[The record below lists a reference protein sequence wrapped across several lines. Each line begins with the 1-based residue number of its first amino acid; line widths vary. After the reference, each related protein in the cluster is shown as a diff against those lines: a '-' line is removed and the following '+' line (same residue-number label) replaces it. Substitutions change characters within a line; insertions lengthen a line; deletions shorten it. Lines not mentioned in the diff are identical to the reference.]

1 MRLLQIAARPM
12 LGSLFLS
19 SGIDTLRNPEP
30 RADLAK
36 GTLEQLR
43 GYLPFL
49 PDDDVLLVRAN
60 AAVQLLAGAS
70 LSVGRLPRVSA
81 LVLAASLVPTTY
93 AGHAWWQHDEAEAR
107 SGHRTQFGKNAA
119 VLGGLLAVAGT
130 PRHTHRHT
138 AHGGGAA
145 HCPWHHGAGGRS
157 RSTVRL
163 PSGGPRASQGGPS
176 GAGRTN
182 TLAAKAGLLKNRC
195 GRLKGRARGR
205 GGSVRS
211 SR

>member
-60 AAVQLLAGAS
+60 AAVQLLAAAA

-81 LVLAASLVPTTY
+81 VVLAASLVPTTY

-130 PRHTHRHT
+130 PRHSHRHT
-138 AHGGGAA
+138 AHGAAA
-145 HCPWHHGAGGRS
+145 HCPWHHGAGERS
-157 RSTVRL
+157 RPAVHL
-163 PSGGPRASQGGPS
+163 PSGGPRAPQGGPS
-176 GAGRTN
+176 GAGRAN
-182 TLAAKAGLLKNRC
+182 TLAAKAGSSKNRC
-195 GRLKGRARGR
+195 GRLKGRSQGH

-211 SR
+211 PR

>member
-145 HCPWHHGAGGRS
+145 HCPRHHGAGGRS
-157 RSTVRL
+157 RPTAH
-163 PSGGPRASQGGPS
+163 PSGGGPRASQRGPGES
-176 GAGRTN
+176 GWAN
-182 TLAAKAGLLKNRC
+182 ASAAKAGWLKNRC
-195 GRLKGRARGR
+195 RGVKGRSQSR
-205 GGSVRS
+205 GGRVRS